1 MIQLDSI
8 EAILVLIVIGIIW
21 LDGVGIV
28 IIVIVIVLH
37 EARG

>member
-1 MIQLDSI
+1 MIQLGSI

-21 LDGVGIV
+21 LDRAGVV